1 MIPSWLPLV
10 ALLSSLVGWALI
22 IGTLVAMI
30 RTKRAQ
36 RLAREAAAAAAAEP
50 PAQA

>member
-10 ALLSSLVGWALI
+10 ALISSLVGWFLI

-36 RLAREAAAAAAAEP
+36 RLAREAAAAAAESS
-50 PAQA
+50 AQA